1 MITLCIIYLVISAAI
16 GIYTGI
22 KAAKD
27 EKTQLLPCFI
37 LGFIVG
43 ALLWPFIIIG
53 KSRKKITKLKER
65 AANSISRKR
74 NYV

>member
-1 MITLCIIYLVISAAI
+1 MITLCIIYSVVSAAI

-22 KAAKD
+22 KVVED
-27 EKTQLLPCFI
+27 EKTQLLPSFI

-53 KSRKKITKLKER
+53 ESRKKI
-65 AANSISRKR
+65 N
-74 NYV
+74 